1 MAHDGSEKAGGCLC
15 GAVRYRVTSAPF
27 DSGYCHCRMCQKA
40 AGAPVLVFAT
50 VLSADFEVIRGAP
63 RRRRS
68 SDIAERWFCGDCGS
82 QIAMR
87 MDASPQ
93 LIEFTVA
100 SMDDPA
106 AAPPGFHIWTESR
119 VPWFTIADGLPRFE
133 SSRPDERS
141 AG

>member
-1 MAHDGSEKAGGCLC
+1 MGTDLDHKGGCLC

-40 AGAPVLVFAT
+40 AGAPVLAFAT
-50 VLSADFEVIRGAP
+50 VPLADFEVTAGTP

-93 LIEFTVA
+93 LIELTVA
-100 SMDDPA
+100 SLDEPG

-119 VPWFTIADGLPRFE
+119 VAWFDLNDGLPSFE
-133 SSRPDERS
+133 RSRPDEPS